1 MRGEAKFDRA
11 TAESRPASGAT
22 RASSRYLDLGPAP
35 GFRGGGRWL
44 NTPRPL
50 ALEALR
56 GRVVLVDFWT
66 YTCINCIRTLP
77 YLRSWDQ
84 RYRREG
90 LTVVGVHTPEFPFER
105 KTANVRSAIAQNR
118 LRYPVVQ
125 DNGYGIWNAF
135 GNQYWPAKYLID
147 ARGRVRYTH
156 FGEGDYKGTETAIRA
171 LLAEA
176 GDRRLGARAAGPGPS
191 GRQGRPDARDLLRG
205 QARPGL
211 AGAARGGHTHL
222 PRRRAPAR

>member
-1 MRGEAKFDRA
+1 M
-11 TAESRPASGAT
+11 
-22 RASSRYLDLGPAP
+22 
-35 GFRGGGRWL
+35 
-44 NTPRPL
+44 
-50 ALEALR
+50 
-56 GRVVLVDFWT
+56 
-66 YTCINCIRTLP
+66 
-77 YLRSWDQ
+77 
-84 RYRREG
+84 
-90 LTVVGVHTPEFPFER
+90 GVHTPEFPFER

-191 GRQGRPDARDLLRG
+191 GRAR
-205 QARPGL
+205 A
-211 AGAARGGHTHL
+211 
-222 PRRRAPAR
+222 PRRPRPTSGPSAPRAGWCRPWWARAPTVTAAASR